1 MSSWHLCGLSRVS
14 PACQGISLQY
24 GECRWVDGAGI
35 LAVLPSM
42 QKGAG
47 RLVPFLK
54 TSELCSRGWE
64 VVSQPAAGAERALFA
79 HRHCLRQARV
89 G

>member
-1 MSSWHLCGLSRVS
+1 MGNADGLLKQR
-14 PACQGISLQY
+14 
-24 GECRWVDGAGI
+24 AGI
-35 LAVLPSM
+35 LAMFLRM

-64 VVSQPAAGAERALFA
+64 AASQPAAGAE
-79 HRHCLRQARV
+79 
-89 G
+89 